1 MYQKIFSD
9 MWKKIEKAPSP
20 ERGGKM
26 PTKETNQLAPAQ
38 EAAAVERYIP
48 REWTTDPDFAVHSD
62 RHGTKRDWFSRML
75 GWLAAR

>member
-1 MYQKIFSD
+1 
-9 MWKKIEKAPSP
+9 
-20 ERGGKM
+20 M